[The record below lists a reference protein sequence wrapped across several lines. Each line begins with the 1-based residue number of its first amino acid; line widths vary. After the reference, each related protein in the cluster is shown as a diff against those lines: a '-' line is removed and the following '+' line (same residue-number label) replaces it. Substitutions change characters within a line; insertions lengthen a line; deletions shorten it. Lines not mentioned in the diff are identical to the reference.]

1 MKALKIT
8 DLIVVG
14 LFIIGILVVFI
25 QSENT
30 HENIVATAN
39 PQLISLIEP

>member
-8 DLIVVG
+8 DLMIVG
-14 LFIIGILVVFI
+14 LFIIGILVGFI

-30 HENIVATAN
+30 HENIVVVAN
-39 PQLISLIEP
+39 PQLISLIKP